1 MSLNHDLIG
10 KPSEPVM
17 KSWTSADTLLYA
29 LGIGYGH
36 DDQLDGLEFTSENTD
51 GIEQVAAPTYG
62 VIMTHGAS
70 HGRSLGDFDRA
81 MLVHAEQGLH
91 IHRPIPP
98 AGTARIVSTVTDIY
112 DKGSAAIVR
121 SESTASDVQTGA
133 PIVTTTS
140 SVFIRG
146 EGGFG
151 GDSGPKATWQAP
163 DRDPDWIGSA
173 RTWPGQALL
182 YRLNGDRNPL
192 HADPAF
198 AARGGFEK
206 PILHGL
212 CTYGISARL
221 LLGAPFAEDAASFR
235 EFSARFSSPVIP
247 GDELTVR
254 AWHTDDGEVL
264 FQTVGANQKAVIDHG
279 RARFGPPKA

>member
-1 MSLNHDLIG
+1 MSLNHDLVG
-10 KPSEPVM
+10 KPSEPVT
-17 KSWTSADTLLYA
+17 KSWTSTETLLYA

-36 DDQLDGLEFTSENTD
+36 DDQLTGLQFTTENTD
-51 GIEQVAAPTYG
+51 GIEQVVAPTYG
-62 VIMTHGAS
+62 VIMTHGAGP
-70 HGRSLGDFDRA
+70 GRSLGDFDRA
-81 MLVHAEQGLH
+81 MLVHGEQGLR
-91 IHRPIPP
+91 IHRRIPA
-98 AGTARIVSTVTDIY
+98 AGTAQIVSTITDIF

-121 SESTASDVQTGA
+121 SESTATDSETGA
-133 PIVTTTS
+133 PLVTTTS

-151 GDSGPKATWQAP
+151 GESGPKATWQAP
-163 DRDPDWIGSA
+163 DREPDWSGTA

-212 CTYGISARL
+212 CTYGVSARVL
-221 LLGAPFAEDAASFR
+221 LDAPFAGDAGNLR
-235 EFSARFSSPVIP
+235 EFSGRFSSPVIP

-254 AWHTDDGEVL
+254 AWQSDDDEIL
-264 FQTVGANQKAVIDHG
+264 FQTVGAQQKTVIDHG
-279 RARFGPPKA
+279 RARFGPPEA